1 MLENDLIQIAGVKDA
16 TEAELLWRCGV
27 RYLGFPLRLAVH
39 QEDLTEKEA
48 AAIIQSLEPPTF
60 GVLITYLDAA
70 DAIAEFCRSLGA
82 RIVQL
87 HGDIDRSELEK
98 LKVFNP
104 RLTVIK
110 SLVVGLHP
118 NKDLESMTK
127 ELSPFVD
134 AYITDT
140 FDPKTGAT
148 GATGK
153 THDWEISRRIVEF
166 SDRPVILAGG
176 LTPDNVRMAILKV
189 KPAGVDAHT
198 GVEDT
203 AGRKSREKV
212 ERFVSEARLGFRE
225 LKRDPST

>member
-1 MLENDLIQIAGVKDA
+1 MLEDDLIQIAGVKDA
-16 TEAELLWRCGV
+16 TEAELLRRCGV

-87 HGDIDRSELEK
+87 HGDIDRGELEK
-98 LKVFNP
+98 LKALNP

-110 SLVVGLHP
+110 SLVVGFHS
-118 NKDLESMTK
+118 NNALESMTQ

-140 FDPKTGAT
+140 FDPETRAT

-153 THDWEISRRIVEF
+153 THDWEVSRRIVEL

-176 LTPDNVRMAILKV
+176 LTPDNVRRAILEV
-189 KPAGVDAHT
+189 HPAGVDAHT
-198 GVEDT
+198 GVEDST
-203 AGRKSREKV
+203 GRKSREKV

-225 LKRDPST
+225 LKRNPSA